1 MKKQTKKPKSTLRK
15 IAGKVGKHVTT
26 VAKTEGDK
34 ALRSIIDT
42 GIKRVVSSI
51 ATTEPEPATPDFKAG
66 RDL

>member
-1 MKKQTKKPKSTLRK
+1 MKKQPKSTVRK

-26 VAKTEGDK
+26 VARTEGK
-34 ALRSIIDT
+34 KLARTIIDT
-42 GIKRVVSSI
+42 GIQRVVSAT